1 VSSSQALLTTY
12 LRNNSSLL
20 NRKIDEATVGLA
32 ASFAKQ
38 LHSIIENSAEMRDIY
53 NNEPFKELIR
63 HTLLGFLDS
72 FSKRITRPYGQME
85 RHLQHLPNT
94 FITIF

>member
-12 LRNNSSLL
+12 LRNSSSLL

-53 NNEPFKELIR
+53 YNNEPFKDLIR
-63 HTLLGFLDS
+63 PTLLGFLDS
-72 FSKRITRPYGQME
+72 FSKRNKTLWTNG
-85 RHLQHLPNT
+85 
-94 FITIF
+94 